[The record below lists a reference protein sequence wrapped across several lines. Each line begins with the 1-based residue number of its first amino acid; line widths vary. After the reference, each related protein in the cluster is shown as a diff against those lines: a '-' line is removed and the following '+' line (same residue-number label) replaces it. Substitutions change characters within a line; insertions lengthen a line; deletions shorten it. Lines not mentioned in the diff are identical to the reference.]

1 MSDVHPLGQCSPW
14 DKISN
19 IENHKLQEE
28 ESRLITDHVKYTN
41 KKLHSIEHLDAP
53 SICKCNVN
61 VNVNV
66 EETSSHC
73 IRQDYS
79 VDL

>member
-28 ESRLITDHVKYTN
+28 ESWLITDHVKYTN
-41 KKLHSIEHLDAP
+41 KKLRSIEHLDAP
-53 SICKCNVN
+53 SICKYKVKL
-61 VNVNV
+61 VAI
-66 EETSSHC
+66 T
-73 IRQDYS
+73 
-79 VDL
+79 